1 MRGQILETVLLWSSD
16 AGEGVETAMPKKN
29 MKDKAVLPGEKLSV
43 IEVMQNGLGAYQIDG
58 VVRSAELGDAHFNL
72 NKRVVDVKK
81 KTPELTLPL
90 EDLDVIAEVGSVM
103 RRDARVDIFVIDGKA
118 ISSPYT
124 GEIHI
129 SGVER
134 QFAKDMTMAMRN
146 GDVIKAKIINTKNR
160 MILLSVQGPEY
171 GVIYAYC
178 TRCGSLLELQKGRLQ
193 CSKCDR
199 SERRKFA
206 STYGREDLT

>member
-1 MRGQILETVLLWSSD
+1 VLLRPYN
-16 AGEGVETAMPKKN
+16 AGERVEIAMPKKT
-29 MKDKAVLPGEKLSV
+29 MKEKAVLPGDKLSV
-43 IEVMQNGLGAYQIDG
+43 IEVLQNGPGAYQNEGDI
-58 VVRSAELGDAHFNL
+58 RSEELGNAHFDL
-72 NKRVVDVKK
+72 KKRMVEVRKR
-81 KTPELTLPL
+81 TPELILPL
-90 EDLDVIAEVGSVM
+90 EGLDVIAEVGSVM
-103 RRDARVDIFVIDGKA
+103 RRDARVDIFIIDGEA

-134 QFAKDMTMAMRN
+134 QYAKDMTMAMRN
-146 GDVIKAKIINTKNR
+146 GDTIKAKIINTKNR
-160 MILLSVQGPEY
+160 MIQLSVQGPEY

-178 TRCGSLLELQKGRLQ
+178 TRCGTLLELQSGRLQ

-206 STYGREDLT
+206 STYGKEDLT

>member
-1 MRGQILETVLLWSSD
+1 
-16 AGEGVETAMPKKN
+16 MPKKS
-29 MKDKAVLPGEKLSV
+29 MKEKAVLPGDKLSV
-43 IEVMQNGLGAYQIDG
+43 IEVLQNGPGAYQNEGDI
-58 VVRSAELGDAHFNL
+58 RSEELGNAHFDL
-72 NKRVVDVKK
+72 KKRMVEVRKR
-81 KTPELTLPL
+81 TPELILPL
-90 EDLDVIAEVGSVM
+90 EGLDVIAEVGSVM
-103 RRDARVDIFVIDGKA
+103 RRDARVDIFIIDGEA

-134 QFAKDMTMAMRN
+134 QYAKDMTMAMRN
-146 GDVIKAKIINTKNR
+146 GDTIKAKIINTKNR
-160 MILLSVQGPEY
+160 MIQLSVQGPEY

-178 TRCGSLLELQKGRLQ
+178 TRCGTLLELQSGRLQ

-206 STYGREDLT
+206 STYGKEDLT

>member
-1 MRGQILETVLLWSSD
+1 
-16 AGEGVETAMPKKN
+16 MPKKA
-29 MKDKAVLPGEKLSV
+29 MKDKAVLPGDKLSV
-43 IEVMQNGLGAYQIDG
+43 IEVLQNGPGAYQIGGDI
-58 VVRSAELGDAHFNL
+58 RSEELGDALFDL
-72 NKRVVDVKK
+72 KMRRVEVKK
-81 KTPELTLPL
+81 KTPELILPR
-90 EDLDVIAEVGSVM
+90 EGLDVIAEVGSVM
-103 RRDARVDIFVIDGKA
+103 RRDARVDVFIIDGKA
-118 ISSPYT
+118 ISKPYT

-146 GDVIKAKIINTKNR
+146 GDTIKAKIINTKNR
-160 MILLSVQGPEY
+160 MIQLSVQGPEY

-178 TRCGSLLELQKGRLQ
+178 TRCGTLLDLQNGRLQ

-206 STYGREDLT
+206 STYGKEDLT

>member
-1 MRGQILETVLLWSSD
+1 VLLRPYN
-16 AGEGVETAMPKKN
+16 AGERVEIPMPKKT
-29 MKDKAVLPGEKLSV
+29 MKEKAVLPGDKLSV
-43 IEVMQNGLGAYQIDG
+43 IEVLQNGPGAYQNEGDI
-58 VVRSAELGDAHFNL
+58 RSEELGNAHFDL
-72 NKRVVDVKK
+72 KKRMVEVRKR
-81 KTPELTLPL
+81 TPELTLPL
-90 EDLDVIAEVGSVM
+90 EGLDVIAEVGSVM
-103 RRDARVDIFVIDGKA
+103 RRDARVDIFIIDGKA

-134 QFAKDMTMAMRN
+134 QYAKDMTMAMRN
-146 GDVIKAKIINTKNR
+146 GDTIKAKIINTKNR
-160 MILLSVQGPEY
+160 MIQLSVQGPEY

-178 TRCGSLLELQKGRLQ
+178 TRCGTLLELQSGRLQ

-206 STYGREDLT
+206 STYGKEDLT

>member
-1 MRGQILETVLLWSSD
+1 
-16 AGEGVETAMPKKN
+16 MPT
-29 MKDKAVLPGEKLSV
+29 S
-43 IEVMQNGLGAYQIDG
+43 I
-58 VVRSAELGDAHFNL
+58 
-72 NKRVVDVKK
+72 KK

-160 MILLSVQGPEY
+160 MILLSVQGPET
-171 GVIYAYC
+171 G
-178 TRCGSLLELQKGRLQ
+178 
-193 CSKCDR
+193 
-199 SERRKFA
+199 
-206 STYGREDLT
+206 

>member
-1 MRGQILETVLLWSSD
+1 LPYND
-16 AGEGVETAMPKKN
+16 GERVEIAMPKKA
-29 MKDKAVLPGEKLSV
+29 MKEKAVLPGDKLSV
-43 IEVMQNGLGAYQIDG
+43 IEVLQNGPGAYQHEGDI
-58 VVRSAELGDAHFNL
+58 RSEELGNARFDL
-72 NKRVVDVKK
+72 KKRMVEVRKR
-81 KTPELTLPL
+81 TPELTLPL
-90 EDLDVIAEVGSVM
+90 EGLDVIAEVGSVM
-103 RRDARVDIFVIDGKA
+103 RRDARVDIFIIDGEA

-134 QFAKDMTMAMRN
+134 QYAKDMTMAMRN
-146 GDVIKAKIINTKNR
+146 GDTIKAKIINTKNR
-160 MILLSVQGPEY
+160 MIQLSVQGPEY

-178 TRCGSLLELQKGRLQ
+178 TRCGTLLELQSGRLQ

-206 STYGREDLT
+206 STYGKEDLT

>member
-1 MRGQILETVLLWSSD
+1 
-16 AGEGVETAMPKKN
+16 MPKKA
-29 MKDKAVLPGEKLSV
+29 MKEKAVLPGDKLSV
-43 IEVMQNGLGAYQIDG
+43 IEVLQNGPGAYQHEGDI
-58 VVRSAELGDAHFNL
+58 RSEELGNARFDL
-72 NKRVVDVKK
+72 KKRMVEVRKR
-81 KTPELTLPL
+81 TPELTLPL
-90 EDLDVIAEVGSVM
+90 EGLDVIAEVGSVM
-103 RRDARVDIFVIDGKA
+103 RRDARVDIFIIDGEA

-134 QFAKDMTMAMRN
+134 QYAKDMTMAMRN
-146 GDVIKAKIINTKNR
+146 GDTIKAKIINTKNR
-160 MILLSVQGPEY
+160 MVQLSVQGPEY

-178 TRCGSLLELQKGRLQ
+178 TRCGTLLELQSGRLQ

-206 STYGREDLT
+206 TTYGKEDLT

>member
-1 MRGQILETVLLWSSD
+1 MSKS
-16 AGEGVETAMPKKN
+16 M
-29 MKDKAVLPGEKLSV
+29 MKDKPVFPGDKLSV
-43 IEVMQNGLGAYQIDG
+43 IEVLQDGVGAYQHDG
-58 VVRSAELGDAHFNL
+58 DVRSAELGEAHFDLKNR
-72 NKRVVDVKK
+72 RVKVKK
-81 KTPELTLPL
+81 KTPELKLPV
-90 EDLDVIAEVGSVM
+90 EGLDVIAEVGSVM
-103 RRDARVDIFVIDGKA
+103 RRDARVDIFIIGDNE
-118 ISSPYT
+118 ISSPFT

-146 GDVIKAKIINTKNR
+146 GDIIKAKVINTKNK
-160 MILLSVQGPEY
+160 MIQLSVNGPEY

-178 TRCGSLLELQKGRLQ
+178 TRCGTVLEMQKGRLN

-206 STYGREDLT
+206 STYGKEDLT

>member
-1 MRGQILETVLLWSSD
+1 
-16 AGEGVETAMPKKN
+16 MPKKA
-29 MKDKAVLPGEKLSV
+29 MKDKAVLPGDKLSV
-43 IEVMQNGLGAYQIDG
+43 IEVLQNGPGTYQIEGDI
-58 VVRSAELGDAHFNL
+58 RSEELGDALFDL
-72 NKRVVDVKK
+72 KMRRVEVKK
-81 KTPELTLPL
+81 KTPELILPR
-90 EDLDVIAEVGSVM
+90 EGLDVIAEVGSVM
-103 RRDARVDIFVIDGKA
+103 RRDARVDVFIIDGKA
-118 ISSPYT
+118 ISKAYT

-146 GDVIKAKIINTKNR
+146 GDTIKAKIINTKNR

-178 TRCGSLLELQKGRLQ
+178 TRCGTLLDLQNGRLQ

-206 STYGREDLT
+206 STYGKEDLT

>member
-1 MRGQILETVLLWSSD
+1 VLLRPYN
-16 AGEGVETAMPKKN
+16 AGERVEIAMPKKT
-29 MKDKAVLPGEKLSV
+29 MKEKEVLPGDKLSV
-43 IEVMQNGLGAYQIDG
+43 IEVLQNGPGAYQNEGDI
-58 VVRSAELGDAHFNL
+58 RSEELGNAHFDL
-72 NKRVVDVKK
+72 KKRMVEVRKR
-81 KTPELTLPL
+81 TPELILPL
-90 EDLDVIAEVGSVM
+90 EGLDVIAEVGSVM
-103 RRDARVDIFVIDGKA
+103 RRDARVDIFIIDGEA

-134 QFAKDMTMAMRN
+134 QYAKDMTMAMRN
-146 GDVIKAKIINTKNR
+146 GDTIKAKIINTKNR
-160 MILLSVQGPEY
+160 MIQLSVQGPEY

-178 TRCGSLLELQKGRLQ
+178 TRCGTLLELQSGRLQ

-206 STYGREDLT
+206 STYGKEDLT